1 MAAELFSTSLPHS
14 GEVEVKKSFIQ
25 LNQLEPPAGNQDQRD
40 GSDVGG
46 ARPEFGSGE
55 RDERD
60 GWKEVQPT
68 LRERSA
74 AEVNRLLRRCHM
86 LVKVLLL
93 KPADVVFAQ
102 KCSHV
107 QQRADVRRPLH
118 CRTSRRN
125 SESTCS

>member
-25 LNQLEPPAGNQDQRD
+25 LNELEPPAGNQDRCD
-40 GSDVGG
+40 GRDVGG
-46 ARPEFGSGE
+46 AQPEFGSGE
-55 RDERD
+55 REERD

-74 AEVNRLLRRCHM
+74 ADRPPPLPGAAAN
-86 LVKVLLL
+86 VKPTDVLLKHL
-93 KPADVVFAQ
+93 FVFAQ

-107 QQRADVRRPLH
+107 QQRADV
-118 CRTSRRN
+118 
-125 SESTCS
+125 

>member
-25 LNQLEPPAGNQDQRD
+25 LNELELPAGNQDQCAGRAE
-40 GSDVGG
+40 GG
-46 ARPEFGSGE
+46 PQPDFGSGE

-60 GWKEVQPT
+60 GWKDAQPT

-74 AEVNRLLRRCHM
+74 SPAPFATWSLNANRTD
-86 LVKVLLL
+86 LL
-93 KPADVVFAQ
+93 KHVFVFGQ

-107 QQRADVRRPLH
+107 QQRADV
-118 CRTSRRN
+118 
-125 SESTCS
+125 